1 MWLAECWVDGFT
13 HPRFGHGWKKLIQT
27 ALEWAKQAGFRRCR
41 ARVATSDPPKLE
53 GFESLGFAQEGAG
66 EDFVY
71 AGTGPADRREV
82 EPDGETE
89 FLRDEYE
96 GPALSVGSL
105 LLGTAI
111 AAEKL

>member
-41 ARVATSDPPKLE
+41 ARVATSDLPKLE

-71 AGTGPADRREV
+71 AGDGPTDRREV
-82 EPDGETE
+82 EPNGETE
-89 FLRDEYE
+89 FLRREYE